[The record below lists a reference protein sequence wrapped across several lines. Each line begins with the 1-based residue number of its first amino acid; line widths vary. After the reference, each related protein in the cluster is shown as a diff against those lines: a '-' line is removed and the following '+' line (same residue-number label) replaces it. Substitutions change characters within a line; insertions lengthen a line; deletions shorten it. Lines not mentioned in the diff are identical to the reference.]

1 MEKNLKNSI
10 CSRVYVYVGASL
22 TAQQIR
28 IHLQYKER
36 QEIRVQL
43 LYQEDPLKE
52 GMATN
57 SSILAW
63 KIPWTEEPL
72 IHGVTNS

>member
-10 CSRVYVYVGASL
+10 CFRVYVYVGASL
-22 TAQQIR
+22 MAQQIR
-28 IHLQYKER
+28 ILLHYKER
-36 QEIRVQL
+36 QEIRVQF

-72 IHGVTNS
+72 IHG